1 MTAAVG
7 FEPTMAEPN
16 GTEAHLL
23 NHSDILPIY
32 QCIILFTI
40 KLNNIKKLIS

>member
-23 NHSDILPIY
+23 NPSDILPIY
-32 QCIILFTI
+32 LKNIYI
-40 KLNNIKKLIS
+40 IKKLIKINI